1 MTAREA
7 NPELFEECGEIFDR
21 FEPGAIEIEDLEP
34 GEADKL
40 MDMIS
45 LHREF
50 EE

>member
-1 MTAREA
+1 MTARDV
-7 NPELFEECGEIFDR
+7 NPELFDECNEIFGR
-21 FEPGAIEIEDLEP
+21 LEPGAIDLDDLEP
-34 GEADKL
+34 GEAGKL